1 MTGIGHNSEDKRLQS
16 FISRVERLNEE
27 RKAIG
32 DDIREV
38 MAEAKSAGFDTK
50 IMRKIIAERKMDA
63 AARAEQEA
71 LMETYRAALGMISD
85 LPLGEAALKAAQ

>member
-1 MTGIGHNSEDKRLQS
+1 MSTIGHNSEDKRLQS